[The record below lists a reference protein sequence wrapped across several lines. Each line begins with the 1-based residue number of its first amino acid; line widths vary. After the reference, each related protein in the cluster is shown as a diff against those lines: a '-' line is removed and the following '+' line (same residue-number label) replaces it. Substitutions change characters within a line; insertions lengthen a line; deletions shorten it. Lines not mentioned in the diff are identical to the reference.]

1 MTFKISK
8 TNKPTMEEIH
18 QQRELVDVAASRDD
32 YTIKVYWDVLHKRGG
47 TYLSDY
53 YYYIDQQLVGVLNM
67 YRFKSDLV
75 EIAALVHPDFR
86 RQGVY
91 RMLFNEALHE
101 LKRVHIERMSFVCHD
116 KAKEFI
122 GYLNRRQ
129 VKFDHSEDQILATD
143 KFTLS
148 AEPLVQL
155 RLARREDLD
164 ILAII
169 HQESFGGEIE
179 AHRRYLMNCFD
190 EAHYEIWLCFYHE
203 QAVGKIHLYFNEFN
217 EVLLHD
223 LGIRT
228 EFRRQNLG
236 SAMLLNLVHQL
247 QTEQSASAPVG
258 EYGIRS
264 EGGLTSAP
272 SLRILAD
279 IYTSDAGVVE
289 FYRRCEFITINRYHF
304 LHSNIV
310 RWT

>member
-1 MTFKISK
+1 MTFKITK
-8 TNKPTMEEIH
+8 TNKPTLDEIR
-18 QQRELVDVAASRDD
+18 QQRELVDLAANRDD

-53 YYYIDQQLVGVLNM
+53 YYYIDQQLVGVMNM

-75 EIAALVHPDFR
+75 EIVALVHPDFR

-91 RMLFNEALHE
+91 RMLFNEALQE
-101 LKRVHIERMSFVCHD
+101 LKRIHIERLSFVCHD

-122 GYLNRRQ
+122 SYLNRRQ
-129 VKFDHSEDQILATD
+129 VKFDHSEDQILATER
-143 KFTLS
+143 FTLPK
-148 AEPLVQL
+148 EPVVQL
-155 RLARREDLD
+155 RLAHREDLD
-164 ILAII
+164 MLAII
-169 HQESFGGEIE
+169 HHESFGGEIE

-190 EAHYEIWLCFYHE
+190 ESHYEIWICYYHD

-217 EVLLHD
+217 EVLIHD

-236 SAMLLNLVHQL
+236 SAMLLNLVQQL
-247 QTEQSASAPVG
+247 QTEQSRSAPK
-258 EYGIRS
+258 S
-264 EGGLTSAP
+264 ESHPGQ

-279 IYTSDAGVVE
+279 IYTSDSGVVE
-289 FYRRCEFITINRYHF
+289 FYRKCEFLTVNRYHF